1 MGMDIHIWT
10 NNAEEILEDK
20 HPENR
25 LSRTFLGLVGNGDL
39 QDIANRASVNIAA
52 INDMAGYDE
61 DMEELEAY
69 GDDMSEAEKKV
80 KMKEIKERNKRCN
93 NNIDRVIKTV
103 DTLIN
108 AAAKLK
114 NLADVIHTYKE
125 KHHRKDVN
133 QFYKESD
140 EFYFSDFHL
149 DKDDRNFGY
158 NFGFDLRI
166 FQRFVAYAKE
176 KGATMVY
183 FIYM

>member
-1 MGMDIHIWT
+1 MDVSIWT
-10 NNAEEILEDK
+10 DKGDEILRDK
-20 HPENR
+20 HPENF
-25 LSRTFLGLVGNGDL
+25 LSRTFADLLINGDL
-39 QDIANRASVNIAA
+39 KDIAKMASVKITAV
-52 INDMAGYDE
+52 IEMWEYDE
-61 DMEELEAY
+61 DMNWLC
-69 GDDMSEAEKKV
+69 GDDMSESQKDAV
-80 KMKEIKERNKRCN
+80 IQKMKKNNERCN
-93 NNIDRVIKTV
+93 NNINRVIKTV
-103 DTLIN
+103 DILIN

-133 QFYKESD
+133 QFYKEAD

-166 FQRFVAYAKE
+166 FQRFVTYAKE